1 MKLKTF
7 PEPSAKDF
15 QFPNFTITQSP
26 HAPGYNTSRTHLMT
40 ESFDKSLSVPLT
52 TEGYSV
58 LHQMMRLRRPAWRA
72 LAAERS
78 AIAQEASSALV
89 AMETTAPAA
98 EGKNPSG
105 QSALFSL
112 IGHKGDL
119 MLIHFRNS
127 FAELNQAELQLANL
141 RLNDYLEPT
150 SSYLS
155 IIELGL
161 YDSTLKIYKEL
172 TDQRIELYSDQWKA
186 EIECKLNRHREA
198 MHPRL
203 YPEIPR
209 HRYGCFYPM
218 SRLRGEEKNWYML
231 PIAERA
237 RQMSDHGLVGR
248 RYAGEVRQII
258 SGSIGFDDWEWG
270 VDLFSDDP
278 LVFKK
283 LIYEMRFDQVSAEYA
298 LFGQFFVGVRIPAA
312 GLEELLS
319 GKLPE

>member
-1 MKLKTF
+1 MT
-7 PEPSAKDF
+7 
-15 QFPNFTITQSP
+15 T
-26 HAPGYNTSRTHLMT
+26 THTPRPQALA
-40 ESFDKSLSVPLT
+40 ESLSVPLT

-58 LHQMMRLRRPAWRA
+58 LHQMMRLRRTAWRA
-72 LAAERS
+72 LPAAEKQ
-78 AIAQEASSALV
+78 AIAQEASHALSV
-89 AMETTAPAA
+89 MEKLPTIGDGNPA
-98 EGKNPSG
+98 GGPPG

-155 IIELGL
+155 VIELGL
-161 YDSTLKIYKEL
+161 YDATLKIYKEL
-172 TDQRIELYSDQWKA
+172 TDQGIEPHSDQWKA
-186 EIECKLNRHREA
+186 EIECKLNRHKEA

-203 YPEIPR
+203 FPEIPPA
-209 HRYGCFYPM
+209 RYACFYPM
-218 SRLRGEEKNWYML
+218 NRLRGEEKNWYTL

-237 RQMSDHGLVGR
+237 RQMNEHGLVGR

-258 SGSIGFDDWEWG
+258 TGSIGFDDWEWG
-270 VDLFSDDP
+270 VDLFADDP

-283 LIYEMRFDQVSAEYA
+283 LIYEMRFDHVSAVYA
-298 LFGQFFVGVRIPAA
+298 LFGQFFVGVRVQAA
-312 GLEELLS
+312 KLENLLN
-319 GKLPE
+319 GELPE